1 MSARHGV
8 ADTGE
13 FRQKESVAATTSVK
27 ELLPLRRKF
36 VKELLPLRRKFV
48 KELLPLRRKFV
59 KERECVLRQRIYR
72 KNLLIS
78 GSKRRT

>member
-13 FRQKESVAATTSVK
+13 FGQREGVAATK
-27 ELLPLRRKF
+27 EIRKRVLPLRRKF
-36 VKELLPLRRKFV
+36 VKEG
-48 KELLPLRRKFV
+48 
-59 KERECVLRQRIYR
+59 ECVLRQRIYR

-78 GSKRRT
+78 GSRRRT